1 MEEYWRKFKYPSAY
15 KLYQIM
21 KKEGNTVTLS
31 EVDKFVSSKRT
42 HQLHKKTRH
51 NIQDHIVAFTKNGL
65 WFADLLDMQ
74 NFSRQ
79 NKGFKYIL
87 LCIDVF
93 TRSDMLNHWNQN
105 LSHRLEMGLIQFSK
119 NLIYWWS

>member
-15 KLYQIM
+15 KLYQTM
-21 KKEGNTVTLS
+21 KRAGHNVTLS
-31 EVDKFVSSKRT
+31 EVDEFVSFKRP

-51 NIQDHIVAFTKNGL
+51 YIQGHIIEFANNGL
-65 WFADLLDMQ
+65 WFADLLDIHY
-74 NFSRQ
+74 FSRQ

-93 TRSDMLNHWNQN
+93 TRRGYAQSLK
-105 LSHRLEMGLIQFSK
+105 SK
-119 NLIYWWS
+119 SKS

>member
-1 MEEYWRKFKYPSAY
+1 
-15 KLYQIM
+15 M
-21 KKEGNTVTLS
+21 KRAGHNVTLS
-31 EVDKFVSSKRT
+31 EVNEFVSSKRT

-51 NIQDHIVAFTKNGL
+51 NIQGHIIAFAKTGL

-74 NFSRQ
+74 NFRQQ

-93 TRSDMLNHWNQN
+93 TRRGYAQSLK
-105 LSHRLEMGLIQFSK
+105 SK
-119 NLIYWWS
+119 SKSSVRDEFHTIYLA